1 MKQSRY
7 KQKLAYVV
15 NAFESLDP
23 VPLTSS
29 TAIVHCFVL
38 HVMPNELIARNMCDN
53 DMESHL
59 RFANIVS
66 QRRQGKG
73 RIIEKRREE
82 RREEKKR
89 EERREEKNMKEER
102 REETER
108 EKRREERR
116 LRRGE
121 ERRGDK

>member
-82 RREEKKR
+82 KKR
-89 EERREEKNMKEER
+89 EERRRKGK
-102 REETER
+102 RE
-108 EKRREERR
+108 EKRRT
-116 LRRGE
+116 
-121 ERRGDK
+121 